1 MHRHR
6 TPEDHDELARLDGAV
21 LGLLVDPDDHRPWS
35 ETEIA
40 REISTPG
47 SVPECLERLRDGGL
61 VHRCCC
67 GLVVA
72 SHAATRCYDIEQ
84 GHGPREEQRSL
95 EDMILGLA
103 LEHPVSEG
111 PPSREDFVAEL
122 GDDRR
127 LTIID
132 ALDSLRG
139 AGLIDRS
146 GEFVTPSRAARTYS
160 QIAIA

>member
-6 TPEDHDELARLDGAV
+6 TPDEPNEFARLDGAV

-47 SVPECLERLRDGGL
+47 SVPECLERLRDNGL
-61 VHRCCC
+61 AHHYC
-67 GLVVA
+67 GLVSA
-72 SHAATRCYDIEQ
+72 THAAVRCYEIDQ

-95 EDMILGLA
+95 EDVILA
-103 LEHPVSEG
+103 LALKRSDTEIQ
-111 PPSREDFVAEL
+111 DFVVEL
-122 GDDRR
+122 GGDRR
-127 LTIID
+127 LAILD

-139 AGLIDRS
+139 AGLVDRS
-146 GEFVTPSRAARTYS
+146 DEVVTLSRAARAYS
-160 QIAIA
+160 QLEIA